1 MSRSRSRSPR
11 RLARLA
17 DWLADSQGR
26 LYRMGASSSAADGAA
41 PPAQL
46 SLTGGDVATGAARL
60 QGLTPSTRALLA
72 RIQCPI
78 LNRAAVAPSDAV
90 APVAPPAA
98 SPSDP
103 LDLFS
108 EPGPGGNVGEEE
120 LHRGHAEDRQSRQA
134 EAMRRS
140 YTVAIGGLLDL
151 VHCLVRARDI
161 LDDADHV

>member
-1 MSRSRSRSPR
+1 
-11 RLARLA
+11 
-17 DWLADSQGR
+17 
-26 LYRMGASSSAADGAA
+26 MGASSSAADGAA

-72 RIQCPI
+72 RIVATPSPI
-78 LNRAAVAPSDAV
+78 LNRAADAPSDAV